1 MSFTAPTA
9 DQRFVLDHVVGIAAL
24 ADSERFAAAT
34 DDVVEAVLEGIGDF
48 AAGEWAPL
56 LRDGDTVG
64 AKWTPDGVVM
74 PEGFG
79 KAYRDYVEGGWGTIG
94 VPEAFG
100 GQGLPFAIQTAVLD
114 TLGAANMGLA
124 LAPTLTV
131 GAIEALIHHG
141 SPEQQA
147 LYLPHLATGAWTG
160 TMNLTEPQAGSD
172 VGALRTRAEAAR
184 RRDLEHQGHQDL
196 HLVRRP

>member
-1 MSFTAPTA
+1 MTFTAPTA
-9 DQRFVLDHVVGIAAL
+9 DQRFVLDHVVGIGTL
-24 ADSERFAAAT
+24 AGSDRFAAAT
-34 DDVVEAVLEGIGDF
+34 EDVVEAVLEGIGDF

-56 LRDGDTVG
+56 LRAGDTVG
-64 AKWTPDGVVM
+64 PKWTPDGVVM
-74 PEGFG
+74 PDGFG

-147 LYLPHLATGAWTG
+147 LYLPKLATGEWTG
-160 TMNLTEPQAGSD
+160 TM
-172 VGALRTRAEAAR
+172 
-184 RRDLEHQGHQDL
+184 
-196 HLVRRP
+196 